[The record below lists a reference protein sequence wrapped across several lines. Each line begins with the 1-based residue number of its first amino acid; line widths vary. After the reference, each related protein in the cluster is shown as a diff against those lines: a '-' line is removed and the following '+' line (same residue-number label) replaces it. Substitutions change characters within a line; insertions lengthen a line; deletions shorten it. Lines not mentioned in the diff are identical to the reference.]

1 MERKMMPVAPLMIEH
16 RVIERM
22 IRVIG
27 FELVRIEKTG
37 EVDPGFIDMAVDFI
51 RTYTDH
57 CHHGK
62 EEDILFR
69 DLRNKPLPDDL
80 KIILDELMEEHRQG
94 RRIVGEL
101 VAAKEEYIRGRHES
115 ISKIMECMRFLVN
128 FYPVHIEKE
137 DRHFFLPCMQ
147 LFTQEEKDS
156 MLKEEFDFDRDLVHN
171 KYRAIVEEA
180 EGITAKRDETIRG
193 SRTGL

>member
-22 IRVIG
+22 IRVVG
-27 FELVRIEKTG
+27 AELARMEKSGTA
-37 EVDPGFIDMAVDFI
+37 DPGFIDVAVDFI

-62 EEDILFR
+62 EEEILFR
-69 DLRNKPLPDDL
+69 DLRNKPLSEDL
-80 KIILDELMEEHRQG
+80 KKILDELIEEHRQG
-94 RRIVGEL
+94 RRVVAEL
-101 VAAKEEYIRGRHES
+101 VEAKEEYIRGRQES
-115 ISKIMECMRFLVN
+115 VSKIMECMRYLVD

-147 LFTQEEKDS
+147 FFTQEEKDS
-156 MLKEEFDFDRDLVHN
+156 MLKEEFDFDRNLVHN

-180 EGITAKRDETIRG
+180 EAITAKGGEAI
-193 SRTGL
+193 RTGRAGS